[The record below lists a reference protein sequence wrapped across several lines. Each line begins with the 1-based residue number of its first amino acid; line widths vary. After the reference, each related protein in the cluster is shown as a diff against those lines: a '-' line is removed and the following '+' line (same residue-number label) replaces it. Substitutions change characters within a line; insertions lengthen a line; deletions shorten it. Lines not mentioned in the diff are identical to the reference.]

1 MAQGCVGRALRACVK
16 KLDSIG
22 VAATNAQYSLWQG
35 RMCGLL
41 TLVMGARAYIELA
54 FYESEALIRV

>member
-1 MAQGCVGRALRACVK
+1 MAQGCVGRALLARIK
-16 KLDSIG
+16 KLDFVG
-22 VAATNAQYSLWQG
+22 VAATNAQHPLWQG

-54 FYESEALIRV
+54 FDETEALIRV